1 MEFVDYFRI
10 IFKRLWLIALIVLI
24 STIVTAYYSEEQ
36 YRPVYGATAK
46 LIVSKTPDQ
55 DQLIN
60 TYKEIIRTP
69 AIMDLVVER
78 NPELQI
84 SSKQLIRDVQIG
96 SLNSTQVM
104 AIFIQDYSYERA
116 AKIVNAVSAVFQS
129 EVPRLVEVSG
139 IKVLNLADEAERFPQ
154 PINAK
159 SNEAT
164 IISFLISIL
173 FGIGIALLL
182 EYMDD
187 TIKSESD
194 VMQVFECATLAKIA
208 KTKDKRQQRTSSN
221 KSRKKVGDVGGS
233 SYTALNR

>member
-10 IFKRLWLIALIVLI
+10 IFKRLWLIALIVFI
-24 STIVTAYYSEEQ
+24 STIVTAYYSDDQ

-46 LIVSKTPDQ
+46 LIVSKTSDQ

-69 AIMDLVVER
+69 AIMDIVVER
-78 NPELQI
+78 YPALQI
-84 SSKQLIRDVQIG
+84 SSKQLIRDVQIS
-96 SLNSTQVM
+96 SLNGTQVM
-104 AIFIQDYSYERA
+104 AIFIQDSSYERA

-129 EVPRLVEVSG
+129 EVRKLVEVND
-139 IKVLNLADEAERFPQ
+139 IKVLNLANEAEKFALPL
-154 PINAK
+154 NEK

-182 EYMDD
+182 EYMDN

-194 VMQVFECATLAKIA
+194 VLQVFQCSTLAKVA
-208 KTKDKRQQRTSSN
+208 KTKDKRQQRPSSN
-221 KSRKKVGDVGGS
+221 KSRKKVGEVGGS